1 VKWSL
6 LTKTVEGTTLIS
18 LFIFVFLPS
27 VELLIYTL
35 MHYQEIYVN
44 VFANPITF
52 DSEWR
57 NMLSALWLSVR
68 LSVTSVFIDLIIG
81 VPLAYTL
88 ATKKI
93 PAKQFLSELMT
104 LPLIVPTSAFGFAC
118 MLTWASPS
126 GLGWLLGLKRGII
139 SHYEVVPFLG
149 VPTLLLLVHV
159 ALTLPYLARNLYTT
173 ILESDPTYVMAA
185 RTLGAASATAFR
197 TVTLPTVLPSLIS
210 GMVLAFARSLGET
223 GATLVVAGVQVTA
236 SVAIVRWQYQL
247 RVASATFLGFILILV
262 SWCLIVPIELLAERG
277 PRARKREIGV
287 FVRLERYL
295 TLLER
300 RVSKGL
306 SWLKDLLGIIPFLLL
321 SIVPILTVI
330 VLSFSYMYADP
341 FTGRVEGGI
350 LYYLLGPPSY
360 LGAILKS
367 LSTSFVISGTATLI
381 AISIGLPTAFL
392 VSERRYGKI
401 LRTLLSIPLVLP
413 TSALGLSMLLFWAS
427 RGVKP
432 GVWLTIMTHVV
443 FMVPVVVE
451 AIISSYKTAGERSL
465 REVARSL
472 GANPY
477 DVLETITLP
486 LIKSGVITGGVLSFA
501 QSLGE
506 TGATFLV
513 MGSDMTI
520 STLVVNMVEAQAVPA
535 ALFTSALLLAIST
548 TILLAFKYLMR

>member
-1 VKWSL
+1 MNWNL
-6 LTKTVEGTTLIS
+6 LTKTVEGVTLIS
-18 LFIFVFLPS
+18 LLIFVFLPS

-35 MHYQEIYVN
+35 IHHQEIYVN
-44 VFANPITF
+44 VFANPITL
-52 DSEWR
+52 DSEWKS
-57 NMLSALWLSVR
+57 MLNALWLSVR
-68 LSVTSVFIDLIIG
+68 LSITSVLIDLIIG
-81 VPLAYTL
+81 IPLAYTL

-93 PAKQFLSELMT
+93 PAKQFLSELTT

-126 GLGWLLGLKRGII
+126 GIGWLLGLKRGII
-139 SHYEVVPFLG
+139 SHYEMMPLLE

-185 RTLGAASATAFR
+185 RTLGASSTTAFR

-236 SVAIVRWQYQL
+236 SIAIVRWQYQL

-262 SWCLIVPIELLAERG
+262 SWCLIVPIELLAERR
-277 PRARKREIGV
+277 PRVKRREV
-287 FVRLERYL
+287 SVYSRMERYL
-295 TLLER
+295 VLFER
-300 RVSKGL
+300 RVSKSF
-306 SWLKDLLGIIPFLLL
+306 SWFKDLLGIVPFLLL

-330 VLSFSYMYADP
+330 VLSLSYLYADP

-350 LYYLLGPPSY
+350 LYQLLGPPSY
-360 LGAILKS
+360 LVAILKS
-367 LSTSFVISGTATLI
+367 LSTSLTVSSLATLI
-381 AISIGLPTAFL
+381 AVSLGLPTAFL

-413 TSALGLSMLLFWAS
+413 TSALGLSMLLFWAD

-443 FMVPVVVE
+443 FMVPVLVE
-451 AIISSYKTAGERSL
+451 AITSSYKTAGERSL

-477 DVLETITLP
+477 DVLETITIP
-486 LIKSGVITGGVLSFA
+486 LIKSGIVTGAVLSFA

-513 MGSDMTI
+513 MGSDTTI
-520 STLVVNMVEAQAVPA
+520 STLVVNMVEAQAIPA
-535 ALFTSALLLAIST
+535 ALFTSALLLAMST
-548 TILLAFKYLMR
+548 TILLVFKYLMR